1 MTPYRRILLGVGL
14 LASLTAANSVPSAGA
29 KSSTSTSASVTIIA
43 PANVSASAS
52 KAYKHL
58 LFHNITGDLTIRI
71 PGVLERV
78 VWPASTHA
86 CTSHRNNQDRPEVS
100 AKEDSN
106 DDRAT
111 LYWIYD
117 GTLIGE
123 QGTSFAFT
131 RASDPSGAAMA
142 VLAYN

>member
-1 MTPYRRILLGVGL
+1 MSQRMLASYRTAVWISL
-14 LASLTAANSVPSAGA
+14 LAGLTAANTVHSAGA
-29 KSSTSTSASVTIIA
+29 RASAKAGARATIVA

-52 KAYKHL
+52 TGYKHL
-58 LFHNITGDLTIRI
+58 LFSNSTGDLTIRI

-86 CTSHRNNQDRPEVS
+86 WNSHRNNQDS
-100 AKEDSN
+100 T

-111 LYWIYD
+111 LHWVND

-131 RASDPSGAAMA
+131 RASAPSGAVMA